1 MSAPLEPTDTV
12 ALGGRLLVAT
22 PQLEDPNFS
31 RAVVLVLEHG
41 EPGAVGLVLDRPM
54 GVPVGEIL
62 PPWGALAAAVPPG
75 VMFTG
80 GPVQPDAVVGM
91 ARLAPGADA
100 PVPWRAVAPD
110 AGVVDLS
117 VPPEEQ
123 HAALDAARL
132 FSGYAGWSSG
142 QLEDEIEEGSW
153 FVVDAMPGDA
163 FCPLPERLWHDV
175 LQRQG
180 GKLAMLAGYPP
191 TPSVN

>member
-1 MSAPLEPTDTV
+1 MPAPLEPADTL

-22 PQLEDPNFS
+22 PRLEDPNFS

-54 GVPVGEIL
+54 GVAVAEIL
-62 PPWGALAAAVPPG
+62 PPWGDLADAAPPG

-80 GPVQPDAVVGM
+80 GPVQPDAVVG
-91 ARLAPGADA
+91 LASLGPGAEA
-100 PVPWRAVAPD
+100 PAGWHAIGPD

-117 VPPEEQ
+117 VAPAEQ
-123 HAALDAARL
+123 LVALGGARL
-132 FSGYAGWSSG
+132 YSGYAGWSTG

-153 FVVDAMPGDA
+153 FVVDAMPGDV
-163 FCPLPERLWHDV
+163 FCADPDRLWHDV